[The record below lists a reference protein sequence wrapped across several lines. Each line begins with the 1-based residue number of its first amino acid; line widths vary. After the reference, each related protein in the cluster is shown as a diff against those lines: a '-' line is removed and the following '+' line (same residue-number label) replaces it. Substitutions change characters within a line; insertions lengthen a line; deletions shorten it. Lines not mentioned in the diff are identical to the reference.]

1 MFSVGIKSRA
11 DLSLWPELPE
21 SGHGAGKSMQAE
33 KILSDLEDDKGPPLP
48 WGMEYLTKEER
59 KVRWEVDGFQPQ
71 KGPFG
76 PEEVV
81 IAWLEGFK

>member
-1 MFSVGIKSRA
+1 MGSKA
-11 DLSLWPELPE
+11 ELTCLLDLSSLNR
-21 SGHGAGKSMQAE
+21 HGAGKSMQAE

-59 KVRWEVDGFQPQ
+59 KVRWEADCFQPQ

-76 PEEVV
+76 
-81 IAWLEGFK
+81 LGLKKL